1 MNQKL
6 QPHRKLDLDVP
17 YYYIEEEKYMGF
29 GLPPALG
36 LLRYY
41 DDTAKLYPA
50 CSFVVDRN
58 NDTVQCS
65 WSSGRGFVHA
75 PVHPRMLL
83 LQRAAKGLLVS
94 RKLDFFWLPIFYHS

>member
-1 MNQKL
+1 MNQLL

-41 DDTAKLYPA
+41 DDATKLYPA

-75 PVHPRMLL
+75 SVHPRMLL
-83 LQRAAKGLLVS
+83 LQRATKGLLVS
-94 RKLDFFWLPIFYHS
+94 RKLDFLASYFYHS